1 MAICAN
7 SEGAKMEEPGIP
19 TQSRLKEL
27 IDELDDLRYKA
38 DEQKLY
44 EVAFRLG
51 IAIGHLKTA
60 LQALSNTEN
69 RP

>member
-1 MAICAN
+1 
-7 SEGAKMEEPGIP
+7 MEEPRVP
-19 TQSRLKEL
+19 TPSRLKEL

-51 IAIGHLKTA
+51 LAIGHLKTA
-60 LQALSNTEN
+60 LAALSNSE
-69 RP
+69 REG